1 MGKKIVL
8 SILVLLFLVLSTVM
22 NVSAQTRTV
31 GVNVGNLFR
40 YSVSISWSSNDPN
53 AKPDPSVVNENATQW
68 LQFAVTAISGT
79 NITAR
84 LTTHFKNETETT
96 TNGWED
102 VNTGDYQIL
111 AGLFISVNLK
121 PGDSLYNSSTYNRAF
136 INETISRTYSSG
148 VRDTDQFN
156 AITTS
161 GTLNYSSNYYWDKL
175 TGVMVESQAETVNQ
189 TGKYTTTSSSD
200 VQIISSDLWTVP
212 EFPNWT
218 ATLVILILLTPTVL
232 VLSKRRP
239 VKHRSKT
246 TLSALSLHGPSNS
259 TTALDKEK
267 VRSCDPSFPP
277 HPSFIG
283 TFGILTPD
291 FEQNASSKPAFQ
303 NLRLSL
309 MNLLSTKTRPRYVSC
324 TP

>member
-84 LTTHFKNETETT
+84 LTTHFKNGTETT

-218 ATLVILILLTPTVL
+218 ATLLTLILLTSTAL
-232 VLSKRRP
+232 VISKRR
-239 VKHRSKT
+239 RRKT
-246 TLSALSLHGPSNS
+246 QIKDHSLCFFLAWPF
-259 TTALDKEK
+259 K
-267 VRSCDPSFPP
+267 
-277 HPSFIG
+277 
-283 TFGILTPD
+283 
-291 FEQNASSKPAFQ
+291 
-303 NLRLSL
+303 
-309 MNLLSTKTRPRYVSC
+309 
-324 TP
+324 